1 MPDVRPW
8 RASPASLEADGG
20 FGPAL
25 STDFRPHFTPP
36 GGTFGIERNCY
47 KYFPACYFTHFA
59 IAVAEGLR
67 DGHGLEPGDIAE
79 AAIRVRPQHARACN
93 IAEPTDG
100 YGVKFSIRHLVAM
113 ALAGEAV
120 GDPALDTPQ
129 TATRPDL
136 VDLRERVRFVGDA
149 GVPTRWAARI
159 EVATTDGRMLALD
172 EDVGVPGDDLAL
184 QETRLL
190 NKFHTLADPAL
201 GPDDASA
208 LACGALGMAD
218 ARDPAALFR
227 LSRTAA

>member
-1 MPDVRPW
+1 MAGLAGLARKPTGVSGPRCRRTSDRTAHR
-8 RASPASLEADGG
+8 RAARSGSSVTATSISRLLLHP
-20 FGPAL
+20 
-25 STDFRPHFTPP
+25 FRHRR
-36 GGTFGIERNCY
+36 GRS
-47 KYFPACYFTHFA
+47 
-59 IAVAEGLR
+59 LR

-100 YGVKFSIRHLVAM
+100 YGVKVSIRHLVAM

-120 GDPALDTPQ
+120 GDPRS
-129 TATRPDL
+129 TRRRQRPGPIWWTCANGYGSS
-136 VDLRERVRFVGDA
+136 VMP

-190 NKFHTLADPAL
+190 NNFHTLADPAL